1 MSKPKKAVGDK
12 PIYDSFKELGTGRTL
27 ILGFQHTFAMFGATV
42 LVPLLTGLN
51 IQTTLLM
58 AGLGTLLF
66 HVLTKMKVPAFLGSS
81 FAFLGGYAAV
91 KELAG
96 DDPAAQAKMLPY
108 ACLGVAV
115 AGLVYLVLA
124 LLFKVFDVRKVMKFF
139 PPIVTGPIIIAI
151 GLILAP
157 SAISNAQTNWP
168 LAVIAIA
175 VVAVCNIWGKGMAKI
190 VPILLGII
198 VSVVAAVVM
207 QLCGMEVFDPAKLEA
222 LKEASWIGLPIMKDN
237 IVFGNTP
244 DKNLIISAIII
255 CVPISLATMMEHIGD
270 VSAISATTG
279 KNFIADPG
287 LHRTLIGD
295 GLATTLSSLFG
306 GPANTTYGENTGVLA
321 LTKVYDPKV
330 VRIAAVVAIV
340 LSFSPKIAAFINLI
354 PTAVIGGISLVL
366 YGMISAIG
374 IRNLVE
380 NKVDLTK
387 SRNTIIAAVIL
398 VLALGLTAGITF
410 TVGSVTVTLSA
421 LAVAALAG
429 IILNAIFPGKDYH
442 FDAGEYTNSKN
453 PKNEEKTAEVAG

>member
-1 MSKPKKAVGDK
+1 MSKPKKAVGDT
-12 PIYDSFKELGTGRTL
+12 PIYDSFKELGAGKTL

-66 HVLTKMKVPAFLGSS
+66 HLLTKMKVPAFLGSS

-96 DDPAAQAKMLPY
+96 SDPDAQLKMLPY
-108 ACLGVAV
+108 ACVGVAV

-139 PPIVTGPIIIAI
+139 PPIVTGPVIIAI

-157 SAISNAQTNWP
+157 SAISNAQTNWL
-168 LAVIAIA
+168 LAVIAILA
-175 VVAVCNIWGKGMAKI
+175 VAICNIWGKGMAKI
-190 VPILLGII
+190 VPILVGIV
-198 VSVVAAVVM
+198 VSVLAAVAMHVG
-207 QLCGMEVFDPAKLEA
+207 GMEVFDPAKIEA
-222 LKEASWIGLPIMKDN
+222 LKEASWVGLPIMKEN

-270 VSAISATTG
+270 ISAISATTG

-287 LHRTLIGD
+287 LHRTLLGD
-295 GLATTLSSLFG
+295 GLATSIASLFG

-330 VRIAAVVAIV
+330 VRIAAVVAVV

-354 PTAVIGGISLVL
+354 PTSVIGGISLIL

-398 VLALGLTAGITF
+398 VLALGLTAGVTF

-421 LAVAALAG
+421 LAVAAIAG
-429 IILNAIFPGKDYH
+429 IILNAVFPGKDYV
-442 FDAGEYTNSKN
+442 FDAGEYTNSKE
-453 PKNEEKTAEVAG
+453 PKNEEK